1 MKTNLAGGNGQYYA
15 HVPYSGTEP
24 PKEITLTNTDDNPDT
39 VKTIKL
45 VDQITANAVYDT
57 DKKELTITATSSDK
71 VEPEP
76 LILNVKGFG
85 EIDATTGK
93 LVISNLSYIPPTL
106 TITSPKNGTVTIP
119 VNINSIPVQ
128 PVTAFA
134 GVDQTAKPGA
144 SVELNGLLSTGPIA
158 SYFWEPITAPE
169 GVTLGE
175 IVISDADKEKATFT
189 APETPGEYVFK
200 LTVTGPNVS
209 STSTTTVT
217 ISGSDPGPEPDL
229 IVSVNAG
236 PDQTGIKQGTVVTL
250 DGSGSQNATSY
261 SWKQISGKSVTLNR
275 ANTANPTFTF
285 PKQPEPVEF
294 ELTVTGPDGKTAS
307 KTVKISTVK
316 DNLSVSVAEFR
327 SRDNNWR
334 IDGKS
339 DVFGPGVQV
348 TIYIVDPANKT
359 STKLGTATVDN
370 LGDWR
375 FRSSNSTL
383 TIGQGQTLKIESTSG
398 GTINNQTVTIRR

>member
-1 MKTNLAGGNGQYYA
+1 MFLPAPPLGYSGDPNVEQTVTGGVNSQNFFRLRDRELDNVYPDFKCTPNSSDCIQTTVFSLSGKIATNEGLDIQQATYSQTAEGGAIDVFVSSETGESIEVSGNGIVKTNLAGGDGQYYA

-45 VDQITANAVYDT
+45 VDQITANAIYDT

-85 EIDATTGK
+85 EIDATNGK

-119 VNINSIPVQ
+119 ININSIPVQ

-217 ISGSDPGPEPDL
+217 ISGSDPGPEPD
-229 IVSVNAG
+229 
-236 PDQTGIKQGTVVTL
+236 P
-250 DGSGSQNATSY
+250 
-261 SWKQISGKSVTLNR
+261 
-275 ANTANPTFTF
+275 
-285 PKQPEPVEF
+285 
-294 ELTVTGPDGKTAS
+294 
-307 KTVKISTVK
+307 
-316 DNLSVSVAEFR
+316 
-327 SRDNNWR
+327 
-334 IDGKS
+334 
-339 DVFGPGVQV
+339 
-348 TIYIVDPANKT
+348 
-359 STKLGTATVDN
+359 
-370 LGDWR
+370 
-375 FRSSNSTL
+375 NS
-383 TIGQGQTLKIESTSG
+383 
-398 GTINNQTVTIRR
+398 